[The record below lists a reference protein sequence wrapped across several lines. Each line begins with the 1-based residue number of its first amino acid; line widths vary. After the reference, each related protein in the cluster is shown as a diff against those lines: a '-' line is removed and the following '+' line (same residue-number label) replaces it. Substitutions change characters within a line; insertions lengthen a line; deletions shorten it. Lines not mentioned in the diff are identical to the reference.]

1 MALIVDLAAAVEEH
15 FYCYFLMGAEEGVIF
30 DYFSRLDL
38 WEEAEVLFG
47 H

>member
-1 MALIVDLAAAVEEH
+1 MALIVDLAVEEH

-38 WEEAEVLFG
+38 WEEVEVLFG

>member
-1 MALIVDLAAAVEEH
+1 MALIEDLAAVVEER

-30 DYFSRLDL
+30 DYFSPLDL

-47 H
+47 Q